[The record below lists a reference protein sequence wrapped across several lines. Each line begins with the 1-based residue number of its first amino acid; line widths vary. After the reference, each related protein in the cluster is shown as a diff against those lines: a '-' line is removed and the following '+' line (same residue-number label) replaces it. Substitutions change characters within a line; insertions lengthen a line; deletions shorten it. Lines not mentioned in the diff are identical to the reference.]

1 MLPRGVSEFF
11 VSLSYY
17 TDAVDSQKPVFVDAS
32 GRRRSVVRKAGLLLG
47 ALLIGYAIMLGI
59 SLGTGA
65 NVPMTTWVAPDKD
78 KPVKTD
84 AEAKTGEKR
93 KSPVVRN
100 SAPSAVVPAAPTRV
114 TAPSPSAPASASASA
129 KPSATK
135 SATPAVTVTPAATP
149 AATVPSATPTRGK
162 KPTAPPG
169 KNKNDE

>member
-1 MLPRGVSEFF
+1 VP
-11 VSLSYY
+11 LSYY
-17 TDAVDSQKPVFVDAS
+17 TDAVDSQQPVFVDAS
-32 GRRRSVVRKAGLLLG
+32 GRRRSMARKAGLLLG

-65 NVPMTTWVAPDKD
+65 NVPMTTWVAPDKH

-84 AEAKTGEKR
+84 AEANKEEKR
-93 KSPVVRN
+93 KSPVLRN
-100 SAPSAVVPAAPTRV
+100 SAPSVVVPVAPTRI
-114 TAPSPSAPASASASA
+114 TAPSPSASGSASA

-135 SATPAVTVTPAATP
+135 SVAPVATVTPAVTPAAEAPVP
-149 AATVPSATPTRGK
+149 AGTPTTTPRGK